1 MEIFKKN
8 SYYEEKI
15 EAICEWIRLLQRLGC
30 DQKIRVFTESTSI
43 PVYEGK
49 VVDLIY
55 VDIENFADC
64 GSGGI
69 TDIAAKEDVLIIT
82 LQDGE

>member
-8 SYYEEKI
+8 SYYEGKS
-15 EAICEWIRLLQRLGC
+15 EAISEWIRLLQRLGC
-30 DQKIRVFTESTSI
+30 DQKIRVFTESASI

-49 VVDLIY
+49 VVDLTY

-69 TDIAAKEDVLIIT
+69 TDIAAKDDVLIIT
-82 LQDGE
+82 LQDEE

>member
-8 SYYEEKI
+8 SYYEEKF

-30 DQKIRVFTESTSI
+30 DQKIRVFTESASI

-49 VVDLIY
+49 VVDLTY